1 MERRTRRQSS
11 SNNGEMTTSPT
22 QYRALIA
29 DFGGVVSTSF
39 HGALRGF
46 CVREGLAPDALE
58 RVFSLD
64 GGAKGLL
71 TDLERGA
78 VTQGQ
83 FVDHLAPLLGVDPD
97 RLLERILT
105 DLDLEHVVAD
115 GIEQLR
121 RNGIRVAVLSNSWG
135 AGPYDPY
142 QPYDLAARFDV
153 VVLSH
158 EVGLRKPEPAIFELA
173 AARLGVDPHRC
184 AFVDDVAGY
193 LEPAR
198 QLGMGTIHAIN
209 PETTIKEIGRLFRT
223 SP

>member
-1 MERRTRRQSS
+1 
-11 SNNGEMTTSPT
+11 
-22 QYRALIA
+22 
-29 DFGGVVSTSF
+29 VSTSF

-46 CVREGLAPDALE
+46 CIREGLAPDALE
-58 RVFSLD
+58 RVFSLS
-64 GGAKGLL
+64 GGAKGML

-78 VTQGQ
+78 VSQQQ

-97 RLLERILT
+97 HLLERILA

-115 GIEQLR
+115 AIEQLR
-121 RNGIRVAVLSNSWG
+121 RDGIRVAVLSNSWG

-142 QPYDLAARFDV
+142 QPYDLPARFDV

-173 AARLGVDPHRC
+173 ADRLGADPREC
-184 AFVDDVAGY
+184 VFVDDVAHY

-198 QLGMGTIHAIN
+198 QLGMGTVHAVD
-209 PETTIKEIGRLFRT
+209 PATTVTELDRLFDIGSHRRPL
-223 SP
+223 S

>member
-1 MERRTRRQSS
+1 
-11 SNNGEMTTSPT
+11 MTTSPT

-46 CVREGLAPDALE
+46 CVREVLAPDALE

-78 VTQGQ
+78 VTQQQ
-83 FVDHLAPLLGVDPD
+83 FIDHLAPLLGVEPD

-105 DLDLEHVVAD
+105 DLDLEHAVVQAI
-115 GIEQLR
+115 GQLR

-135 AGPYDPY
+135 AGRYDPY
-142 QPYDLAARFDV
+142 QPYDLATRFDV

-158 EVGLRKPEPAIFELA
+158 EVGLRKPEPAIFELTA
-173 AARLGVDPHRC
+173 GRLGVEPSQC
-184 AFVDDVAGY
+184 VFVDDVAHY

-198 QLGMGTIHAIN
+198 QLGMGTVHAVD
-209 PETTIKEIGRLFRT
+209 PETTVKELARLFGISLETAPR
-223 SP
+223 SMQVE

>member
-1 MERRTRRQSS
+1 
-11 SNNGEMTTSPT
+11 MTTSPT
-22 QYRALIA
+22 RYRALIA
-29 DFGGVVSTSF
+29 DFGGVVTTSF

-78 VTQGQ
+78 VTQQQ
-83 FVDHLAPLLGVDPD
+83 FVDHLAPLLGVDPSH
-97 RLLERILT
+97 LLERILT
-105 DLDLEHVVAD
+105 DLDLEHVVTDA
-115 GIEQLR
+115 IQQLR

-142 QPYDLAARFDV
+142 QPYDLANRFDV

-158 EVGLRKPEPAIFELA
+158 EVGLRKPEPAIFELTA
-173 AARLGVDPHRC
+173 DRLGVDPLHC
-184 AFVDDVAGY
+184 VFVDDVAHY
-193 LEPAR
+193 LDPAR
-198 QLGMGTIHAIN
+198 HMGMGTIHAVD
-209 PETTIKEIGRLFRT
+209 PETTVKELARLFDIGLDMPPR
-223 SP
+223 SLAGE

>member
-1 MERRTRRQSS
+1 
-11 SNNGEMTTSPT
+11 MTDSPT

-39 HGALRGF
+39 HEALRGF
-46 CVREGLAPDALE
+46 CVREGLAPDGLE
-58 RVFSLD
+58 RVFSLN

-78 VTQGQ
+78 VTQQ
-83 FVDHLAPLLGVDPD
+83 KFVDHLAPLLGVDPD
-97 RLLERILT
+97 HLLERILT
-105 DLDLEHVVAD
+105 DLDLEDVAAD
-115 GIEQLR
+115 AIEQLR

-142 QPYDLAARFDV
+142 GAYDLAARFDV

-158 EVGLRKPEPAIFELA
+158 EVGLRKPEPSVFELTA
-173 AARLGVDPHRC
+173 DRLGVDPSRC
-184 AFVDDVAGY
+184 VFVDDVADY

-198 QLGMGTIHAIN
+198 QLGMGTVHAVN
-209 PETTIKEIGRLFRT
+209 PRTTVTELARLFRISLDA
-223 SP
+223 SPQSVQLE